1 MLLVV
6 MLILMFANLVMLL
19 KGVLGYDFR
28 DNRIMVI
35 AGAAMIMLYW
45 WLEIAPP
52 DWGISLFFLRLCIE
66 GVGTLLLFAGKK
78 WNLFFSGV
86 GMCVLFEEMIQACL
100 GAAILIRGGRNI
112 IDIDW
117 GLVMIAAQLL
127 IAAVLVL
134 LWVVFKKNRK
144 AINRSFE
151 KLNSLVLGSF
161 ILTYPVFY
169 FSPWSSGEIEYIGE
183 IVRGQNQI
191 KNGIVF
197 FLFIAMMVLICIQIT
212 QRRELK
218 KMLHLNEKCIREQT
232 EQYRLLSNRDR
243 ELRKFR
249 HDYNGHIIAL
259 QNLAESGSRQELVRY
274 IEGLSM
280 ARSRFKLICSNNI
293 ICDAI
298 LNQYLSLCREA
309 EIELKVKGNL
319 PDGLLIPETDLC
331 VIVSNAVKNAYEA
344 VKQCSDKRKIQIEFS
359 NTGNFASIQIINPA
373 KELPLIRDG
382 VFQTTKT
389 DRLNHGIGVE
399 NMLEAA
405 EKHGGKITWTCED
418 GIVITDILLRC
429 KEK

>member
-1 MLLVV
+1 MALAGILVLELLSLVV
-6 MLILMFANLVMLL
+6 LF
-19 KGVLGYDFR
+19 KGVLGYEFR
-28 DNRIMVI
+28 NNRLWVAAGI
-35 AGAAMIMLYW
+35 AMFAVQWVLMAVNPN
-45 WLEIAPP
+45 IAYI
-52 DWGISLFFLRLCIE
+52 GLFRE
-66 GVGTLLLFAGKK
+66 VLLLAGGAVMMFEGRKTIIFLIGTCMICIFDEFEGTGIGVAILVHK
-78 WNLFFSGV
+78 GRNLMEINLALVAILSV
-86 GMCVLFEEMIQACL
+86 LVPITVLF
-100 GAAILIRGGRNI
+100 ILF
-112 IDIDW
+112 
-117 GLVMIAAQLL
+117 
-127 IAAVLVL
+127 
-134 LWVVFKKNRK
+134 VVFRKKKNKIHGSVER
-144 AINRSFE
+144 
-151 KLNSLVLGSF
+151 LNPLVPLMF
-161 ILTYPVFY
+161 IVVYPIFRY
-169 FSPWSSGEIEYIGE
+169 SPWSSVGIASISEIT
-183 IVRGQNQI
+183 RGQTQV
-191 KNGIVF
+191 KNGILFCCLIVVF
-197 FLFIAMMVLICIQIT
+197 VLICILLT
-212 QRRELK
+212 QRRELR
-218 KMLHLNEKCIREQT
+218 KMLHLKEKCIREQT

-259 QNLAESGSRQELVRY
+259 QNLAESGSREELVRY

>member
-1 MLLVV
+1 MTLAGILVLELLS
-6 MLILMFANLVMLL
+6 LIVLF

-28 DNRIMVI
+28 DNRLWVAAGIAMFSVQWVLETIFHNEGTSLMLVEFYVPALSAVIMFK
-35 AGAAMIMLYW
+35 G
-45 WLEIAPP
+45 E
-52 DWGISLFFLRLCIE
+52 
-66 GVGTLLLFAGKK
+66 K
-78 WNLFFSGV
+78 WNIFLIGIGMYALFIELNSACVGV
-86 GMCVLFEEMIQACL
+86 
-100 GAAILIRGGRNI
+100 AILKSGGKNL
-112 IDIDW
+112 IDINLP
-117 GLVMIAAQLL
+117 LVMIVAL
-127 IAAVLVL
+127 ILMFGIFVILGIVFRTKKKDINRNIEKLSPSVL
-134 LWVVFKKNRK
+134 L
-144 AINRSFE
+144 SF
-151 KLNSLVLGSF
+151 V
-161 ILTYPVFY
+161 IVYPIFY
-169 FSPWSSGEIEYIGE
+169 YSQWSSGSIEYLAE
-183 IVRGQNQI
+183 ITNGKNQI
-191 KNGIVF
+191 RNGIVF
-197 FLFIAMMVLICIQIT
+197 CVFLVVAVLSCILIS
-212 QRRELK
+212 QRGELQR
-218 KMLHLNEKCIREQT
+218 MLHLNEKCIQEQT
-232 EQYRLLSNRDR
+232 EQYRLLSSRDR

-259 QNLAESGSRQELVRY
+259 QNLAESGSREELVRY

-298 LNQYLSLCREA
+298 LNQYVSLCREA

-319 PDGLLIPETDLC
+319 PDDLLIPETDLC

-389 DRLNHGIGVE
+389 DRLNHGIGME

-405 EKHGGKITWTCED
+405 GKHGGKITWTCED